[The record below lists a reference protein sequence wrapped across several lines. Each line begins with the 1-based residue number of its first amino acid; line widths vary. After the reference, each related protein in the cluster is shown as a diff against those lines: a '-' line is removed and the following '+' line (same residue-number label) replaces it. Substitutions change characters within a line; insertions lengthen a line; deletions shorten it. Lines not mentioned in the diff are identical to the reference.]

1 MNDAAKTKSRPPAGR
16 SAYPTVCTRAFQRPA
31 ALHRINVERQTP
43 NVAPLTDFQGL
54 IEPVEDALRAQAER
68 FWLAMEVSAFGSGE
82 L

>member
-1 MNDAAKTKSRPPAGR
+1 MPQRQSPGLL
-16 SAYPTVCTRAFQRPA
+16 RAVRHIQRYARVLFRGPA